1 VGSDK
6 IEKRLPDDIISLI
19 DQEASSSGISRQD
32 VVSRLITAVKEANL
46 AEENKELKR
55 ENEYLHKQQ
64 KDNQSEIQYLRDEIS
79 KFSSGLTSLAVTL
92 GEGRVHEV
100 QKSTVDSLSN
110 QIRELSEDINHI
122 KENSHDEERSVMEK
136 NLPLIMVSIL
146 AGLLL
151 IYLIISKIM

>member
-1 VGSDK
+1 MGSDK

-19 DQEASSSGISRQD
+19 DQEAALNGISRQD
-32 VVSRLITAVKEANL
+32 VVSRLINAVKESNL

-55 ENEYLHKQQ
+55 ENEFLHKQH
-64 KDNQSEIQYLRDEIS
+64 KENQSDIQFLRDEIS

-92 GEGRVHEV
+92 GEGKNNDL
-100 QKSTVDSLSN
+100 QKSTIDSLST
-110 QIRELSEDINHI
+110 QIRELSDEINQI
-122 KENSHDEERSVMEK
+122 KAINPENNQTIIEK

-151 IYLIISKIM
+151 IYLIIGKVM